1 MNCTWGSKVTSR
13 VQAAW
18 PERILKGPNG
28 SKCKGGKNKGGVYF
42 ITHTILEKSV
52 SLTPAEWQRA
62 APERR
67 VSQNALNRSLSD
79 ELVSLVADKGERFT
93 GQVEPLGQDL
103 VAVVRETRVFTGN
116 RILS

>member
-1 MNCTWGSKVTSR
+1 MQRW
-13 VQAAW
+13 Q
-18 PERILKGPNG
+18 EQ
-28 SKCKGGKNKGGVYF
+28 GGVLFYYACNF
-42 ITHTILEKSV
+42 

>member
-1 MNCTWGSKVTSR
+1 MNCTWGSKVTGGLPRLSASLR
-13 VQAAW
+13 DLTEANA
-18 PERILKGPNG
+18 
-28 SKCKGGKNKGGVYF
+28 KGGKNKGVFYF
-42 ITHTILEKSV
+42 TMHFRKIVEKSA
-52 SLTPAEWQRA
+52 SLTPAEWQWA
-62 APERR
+62 TPERR

-93 GQVEPLGQDL
+93 RQVEPLGQDL

>member
-1 MNCTWGSKVTSR
+1 MQRW
-13 VQAAW
+13 Q
-18 PERILKGPNG
+18 EQ
-28 SKCKGGKNKGGVYF
+28 GGVYF